1 MKDNPEDTDSKA
13 DMDEQIQDDYK
24 MMLIT
29 SSWWADADINVDE
42 KDSSRALISKRW
54 YSWRYSVKCWAVTS
68 MMLDAELERLLTKE
82 NKCMYKLKKSF
93 CTSLSNSWKEQ

>member
-29 SSWWADADINVDE
+29 SSW
-42 KDSSRALISKRW
+42 
-54 YSWRYSVKCWAVTS
+54 
-68 MMLDAELERLLTKE
+68 
-82 NKCMYKLKKSF
+82 
-93 CTSLSNSWKEQ
+93 